1 MKDKDF
7 PFCINRYLNL
17 EILSCKNCCGLFD
30 AISVNVGGE
39 IRSIKMG
46 LNKDYTFDIFLCV
59 AILIL
64 NKNQVSIEQDAA
76 SIYGCLNRY
85 VP

>member
-1 MKDKDF
+1 M
-7 PFCINRYLNL
+7 R
-17 EILSCKNCCGLFD
+17 
-30 AISVNVGGE
+30 SV
-39 IRSIKMG
+39 KMG

-64 NKNQVSIEQDAA
+64 NKSQVSIEQDAA

-85 VP
+85 VPLLCLINYHYFQQFSSKDEHTHCS